1 MKTILLRLISF
12 LILTAFISFYPT
24 ILFPQGYLKTSG
36 KKIVNSS
43 SGQEIIL
50 RGIGLGG
57 WMLQEGYML
66 QTSSFANTQHDIR
79 KKIEELIGPENTD
92 TFYNSWLAN
101 HMRRADIELAAS
113 SGFNSIRLP
122 MHYNLFTLPIQ
133 DEPIAGTNTWLEK
146 GFNMVDSLLA
156 WCAGNRIYLI
166 LDLHAAPGGQ
176 GHDAAISDYDPAKPS
191 LWESDYNKSKTVALW
206 HKLAERY
213 SNAEWIGGYDLI
225 NETNWNFEGSNVNG
239 CSESNNAPL
248 KALFVEITNAIRE
261 VDTNHII
268 FIEGNCWANNF
279 NGLTPPWDD
288 NMVYS
293 FHKYWN
299 NNDQGSIQWIINM
312 RNSYN
317 IPIWLG
323 ESGENSNQWFTD
335 AIKLCEQNKI
345 GWAWWPWK
353 KFGSLTGITSVNVT
367 NNYRTLLNYWNNGGT
382 KPSEIFAKNTLME
395 MAENLKLENCIINT
409 GVTDAMFRQ
418 ISTNEIIPYADNT
431 IPGTVFAPDYD
442 YGQNNF
448 AYKDEDYDNT
458 QGPGAASWNSGGQY
472 RNDGVDIERC
482 SDIFSNGFD
491 VGWIE
496 SGEYLNFT
504 INAQQSGFYDIEIR
518 IAGNQAGGKILL
530 RLDGVNIG
538 NLIDVP
544 ATGGWQNW
552 ESIFLRNISITL
564 GTHEFHTSFYFGG
577 FNLNY
582 FDFTLV
588 STGIKTEPGL
598 LLKSELFQNYPNPF
612 NPNTVIKFTI
622 MDNDHVLLKIY
633 NNIGEKIAEL
643 VNQELPAG
651 NYTVKWNAENFASGI
666 YYYSISSGSYFEHK
680 KMILLR

>member
-12 LILTAFISFYPT
+12 LILAAFISFYPT

-36 KKIVNSS
+36 KKIINSS
-43 SGQEIIL
+43 NGQEIIL

-133 DEPIAGTNTWLEK
+133 DEPIAGTNTWIEK

-156 WCAGNRIYLI
+156 WCAANRIYLI

-176 GHDAAISDYDPAKPS
+176 GHDAAISDYDPSKPS
-191 LWESDYNKSKTVALW
+191 LWESDDNKSKTVALW
-206 HKLAERY
+206 RKLSERY

-239 CSESNNAPL
+239 CNESNNAPL
-248 KALFVEITNAIRE
+248 KALLLEITNAIRE

-353 KFGSLTGITSVNVT
+353 KFGSLSGVTSVNVT

-382 KPSEIFAKNTLME
+382 KPSEIFSKNTLME
-395 MAENLKLENCIINT
+395 MSENLKLENCIINT
-409 GVTDAMFRQ
+409 GVIDAMFRQ
-418 ISTNEIIPYADNT
+418 ISSNETLPYADN
-431 IPGTVFAPDYD
+431 IVPGVVFAVDYD
-442 YGQNNF
+442 YGQNGS

-458 QGPGAASWNSGGQY
+458 QGPGAVSWNSGGQY

-496 SGEYLNFT
+496 SGEYLYFT
-504 INAQQSGFYDIEIR
+504 INAQQTGFYDIEIR

-552 ESIFLRNISITL
+552 ESIFLRNISITQ
-564 GTHEFHTSFYFGG
+564 GTHRFQASFYFGG
-577 FNLNY
+577 FNINY

-588 STGIKTEPGL
+588 TTGIKSELFLP
-598 LLKSELFQNYPNPF
+598 LKSELFQNYPNPF
-612 NPNTVIKFTI
+612 NPGTVIKFSI
-622 MDNDHVLLKIY
+622 KDNDHVLLKIY

-651 NYTVKWNAENFASGI
+651 SYSVKWNAENFASGI
-666 YYYSISSGSYFEHK
+666 YYYSISSGSYFEQK